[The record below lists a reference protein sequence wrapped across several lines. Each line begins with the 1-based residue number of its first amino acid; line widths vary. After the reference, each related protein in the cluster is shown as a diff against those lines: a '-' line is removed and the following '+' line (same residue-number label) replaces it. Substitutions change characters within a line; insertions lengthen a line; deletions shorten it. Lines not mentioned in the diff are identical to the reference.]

1 MKQLIKAAI
10 VYKATIP
17 TDATALHNHLAE
29 QSFTDLLQLEIK
41 KAGFIPP
48 TDSCRLVAEFPGGLA
63 FRVRADEKII
73 PVSAIHKEVN
83 RLADEIQKTTG
94 RKPGKKERA
103 ELKEQALVTLAA
115 HALARTSALTC
126 FYDIDSG
133 YLIVPTTSK
142 KLADIAVYL
151 LVHAVGSVKTE
162 TINVSDV
169 KHGLTTRLKTW
180 LQSEGEEGF
189 GRFEPCAEV
198 ALAQEDRRITVKMGS
213 LEGARQGLEDAL
225 SKGFAVTSLG
235 LTLDGETEFR
245 LTENFRL
252 KRIQFV
258 HEPTD
263 ADDVFAAEA
272 MLEVRA
278 VVEVVTEL
286 CTMLAYKEPEGDGE
300 AQTVEGGAE

>member
-29 QSFTDLLQLEIK
+29 QSFTDLLALEIK
-41 KAGFIPP
+41 KAGFVPP
-48 TDSCRLVAEFPGGLA
+48 TDGCRLVAGFPGGLA
-63 FRVRADEKII
+63 FRVRLDEKII
-73 PVSAIHKEVN
+73 PASAIQKEVN
-83 RLADEIQKTTG
+83 RVATDIQAATG

-103 ELKEQALVTLAA
+103 ELNEQAIVTLAA
-115 HALARTSALTC
+115 HAFARTSALTC

-142 KLADIAVYL
+142 KLADIAVSL

-162 TINVSDV
+162 TINVSGV

-180 LQSEGEEGF
+180 LQSEGDEGF

-198 ALAQEDRRITVKMGS
+198 ALAQEERRITVKMGS
-213 LEGARQGLEDAL
+213 LEGAREGLTDAL
-225 SKGFAVTSLG
+225 GKAFQVTSLG

-258 HEPTD
+258 HEPTTE
-263 ADDVFAAEA
+263 DDVFAAEA

-278 VVEVVTEL
+278 VVTEL

-300 AQTVEGGAE
+300 DQAAEGDAE